1 MTGGQQI
8 NAKETNRYNFTSQKI
23 KTAKKVGKRFQT
35 RACLILM
42 FANCTFCRRNFV
54 IEFQL
59 GLLHSHGRRRV
70 GEGQAQADWQWRQL
84 AGLELQ
90 LWHRLA
96 LEFNYVVRLF
106 FLFFGFF
113 FCFGTQNRDKIFAKF
128 WKSYEGGG
136 KLVVTLKWA
145 WLTDWLTKLNK
156 SSDWIWRNKPK
167 KTS

>member
-59 GLLHSHGRRRV
+59 GLLHSHGRRGGR
-70 GEGQAQADWQWRQL
+70 GQAQADWQWRQL

-113 FCFGTQNRDKIFAKF
+113 FLFWHAESWQNICQILEELR
-128 WKSYEGGG
+128 GGRETG
-136 KLVVTLKWA
+136 CDTEMS
-145 WLTDWLTKLNK
+145 LTDWLTY
-156 SSDWIWRNKPK
+156 
-167 KTS
+167 